1 MRKIPGLLI
10 ILIFWF
16 FAIAKAQKSEVL
28 LSIDDET
35 ITKNEFL
42 RFYQKNKINLTT
54 GETIPVDEYLELFIN
69 FKLKV
74 IEAKNQ
80 GLDTTQEFIN
90 EFEGY
95 KKQLSRPY
103 LLDPER
109 LDELVEEAYHRMQ
122 YEVRA
127 SHILVRVKPDAIP
140 EDTAYAYKKAI
151 NLRNRILRGEPFHIV
166 AKGSSDDP
174 SVKNNAGDL
183 GYFTV
188 FQMVYPFES
197 AVYNLNVDEISYPVK
212 TRFGYHII
220 KLTDKKEARGQIKT
234 AHIMLSASGKNDA
247 EKKELINELY
257 HRLRQGEDFA
267 KLAKEY
273 SDDKGSARNGGELP
287 WFGVGQMVQEFEN
300 TAFNLKSNGDISKP
314 VKTNYGWHIIK
325 RIDRKE
331 PKSFEIIKDD
341 IRRKVINDRRSL
353 MAQKALIEKLKE
365 EYHFKEKK
373 VNLPVFFDSTEDAFV
388 YNELYFEWEN
398 NLTDTLFTFA
408 NKKVSVKEFEFF
420 IQQKQGR
427 QNITPFQYN
436 KLYEE
441 FVDQKILQFEESRL
455 EQKHPEY
462 KYLLKEYYEGMLL
475 FEIMDQEVWS
485 KAINDTSGLK
495 KYYNNHKENYMWDER
510 WSGSI
515 YYCKNNDV
523 YRKVKKE
530 INKRRFG
537 RRVTNNDLLEKFNK
551 ETEVLKIETGLFNKG
566 ENNIID
572 EMVWEK
578 SSNENENLL
587 ILIKGEEVK
596 PAIKPFNEAKGLV
609 ISDYQEYLEK
619 KWVEKLR
626 SKYNIQINNQV
637 LSSIQ

>member
-16 FAIAKAQKSEVL
+16 FANAKAQKSEVL
-28 LSIDDET
+28 LSIDDEI

-90 EFEGY
+90 EFKGY
-95 KKQLSRPY
+95 KKELSRPY
-103 LLDPER
+103 LLDPEK

-127 SHILVRVKPDAIP
+127 SHILVRVKPDATP
-140 EDTAYAYKKAI
+140 EDTAYAYKKAVNI
-151 NLRNRILRGEPFHIV
+151 KKRILRGEPFHIV

-220 KLTDKKEARGQIKT
+220 KLTDKKEARGLIKT

-247 EKKELINELY
+247 EKKELINEVY

-300 TAFNLKSNGDISKP
+300 AAFNLKSNGDISKP

-353 MAQKALIEKLKE
+353 MAKKALIEKLKE

-373 VNLPVFFDSTEDAFV
+373 VNLPVFFDTTENAFV

-408 NKKVSVKEFEFF
+408 NKKVSVKEFESF
-420 IQQKQGR
+420 IKQKKGR

-436 KLYEE
+436 ILYED
-441 FVDQKILQFEESRL
+441 FVDQEILQFEESQL

-515 YYCKNNDV
+515 YYCKNHEV